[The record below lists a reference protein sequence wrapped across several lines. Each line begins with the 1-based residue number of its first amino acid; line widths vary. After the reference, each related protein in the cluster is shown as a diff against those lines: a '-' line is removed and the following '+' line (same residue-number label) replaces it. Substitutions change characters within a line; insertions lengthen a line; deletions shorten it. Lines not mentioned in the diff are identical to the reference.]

1 MVEMLYL
8 LAGMVVGVAICP
20 AFLYASFRLKTWK
33 DRKPSEIVD
42 ETVPVQCGACRNI
55 ILEPPT
61 QVVVTSKSSFRLYVC
76 KQCSTKVTVPI

>member
-1 MVEMLYL
+1 MVEILYL
-8 LAGMVVGVAICP
+8 LVGVVVGVACGP
-20 AFLYASFRLKTWK
+20 TLQYASFLLKTWK
-33 DRKPSEIVD
+33 DRKPVEIVD